1 MLKILLIWDVAGWNL
16 SGSFPRGYNLILGP
30 KICPLRSTLPIDSA
44 IRAGFKSGHGRP
56 MNAAIADKYKDK
68 LKARCWAELDKVGM
82 STITDHKNMEMDG

>member
-1 MLKILLIWDVAGWNL
+1 
-16 SGSFPRGYNLILGP
+16 
-30 KICPLRSTLPIDSA
+30 
-44 IRAGFKSGHGRP
+44 